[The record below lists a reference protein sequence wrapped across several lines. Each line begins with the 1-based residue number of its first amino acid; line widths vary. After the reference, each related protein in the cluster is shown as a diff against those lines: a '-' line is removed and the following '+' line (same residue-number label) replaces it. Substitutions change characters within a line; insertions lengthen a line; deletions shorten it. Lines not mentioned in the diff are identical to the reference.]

1 MEFPAHE
8 LKKFFKMGDHVRVL
22 GGRYESDTG
31 LIVRVEDNLI
41 VLFSDITMHELKVL
55 PSDLQLCPDMA
66 TGVDS
71 MGQYQFG
78 DLVQLE

>member
-1 MEFPAHE
+1 M
-8 LKKFFKMGDHVRVL
+8 RVL